1 MRSVIL
7 PNNLK
12 VYAPNQIEARALY
25 REIFT
30 EKTYSSHGIN
40 VSDGDC
46 IFDVGANIGLYSI
59 FLTQSYRDLKIFA
72 FEPVPQT
79 FSTMRKNIG
88 RYMNGS
94 QIKLFNLGL
103 SSKPGR
109 TRIEFDRFASLAAT
123 MRPEVVNGCVRK
135 DAGMREWARAGILD
149 LRKISVLGP
158 RFADR
163 LLTALSK
170 PFIGELVTAVMIT
183 LLFLSLIR
191 KRLFLQKIECEL
203 KTISEVMREHSISTI
218 DLMKIDVEG
227 SELDVIEGIAEDDW
241 PRIRQFVVEAHDFD
255 ARVEKIRSIFE
266 SRGYQTIVSQEEW
279 EVHKLINTYT
289 IYAVLTPANL

>member
-1 MRSVIL
+1 MRNVVL

-12 VYAPNQIEARALY
+12 VFAPNQIEARTLY

-30 EKTYSSHGIN
+30 EKTYSSHGIT

-59 FLTQSYRDLKIFA
+59 FLTQSHRNLKIFA

-79 FSTMRKNIG
+79 FSTLGKNVG

-94 QIKLFNLGL
+94 QVKLFNFGL
-103 SSKPGR
+103 SSKSGK
-109 TRIEFDRFASLAAT
+109 TRFEFDRFASLTAT
-123 MRPEVVNGCVRK
+123 MRPEVVNGCIRK
-135 DAGMREWARAGILD
+135 DAGMREWARAGISD
-149 LRKISVLGP
+149 LQKISVLSPELAG
-158 RFADR
+158 R

-170 PFIGELVTAVMIT
+170 PVIGQLVTAVMIAI
-183 LLFLSLIR
+183 LILSLIR

-203 KTISEVMREHSISTI
+203 KTVSEVIKEQGIETV

-227 SELDVIEGIAEDDW
+227 SELDVIEGIAEEDW
-241 PRIRQFVVEAHDFD
+241 PGIRQFVVEAHDFD
-255 ARVEKIRSIFE
+255 ARVGKIRSIFE
-266 SRGYQTIVSQEEW
+266 NRGYQTIVSQEEW

-289 IYAVLTPANL
+289 IYAVRV